1 MAVQPRLENLSSDPS
16 LRKTGSTRL
25 TPSPIALLKRG
36 EGKGEGKGE
45 KHWKTAENYD
55 FYQIFNFGD
64 SCTHLIPDLGHIW
77 HVSAGPWYTLQC
89 QRDVP

>member
-36 EGKGEGKGE
+36 EGKKIEGMGREGKRGKGGKE
-45 KHWKTAENYD
+45 KGSGRK
-55 FYQIFNFGD
+55 G
-64 SCTHLIPDLGHIW
+64 
-77 HVSAGPWYTLQC
+77 
-89 QRDVP
+89 R